1 MHATG
6 AVVTEKA
13 ADGKSPL
20 RGRRRRVGAWLQLA
34 PASLYFL
41 VFFVA
46 PITVLIGLSFYS
58 VRNFD
63 FVPEL
68 TLENY
73 WEVITSSTLRAF
85 FARTLR
91 IAAIISVIVVL
102 VSYPFAYIISYVMP
116 RRRQLLYF
124 LVLVSLFGGYLV
136 RIYAWRNI
144 LGRAGVLNQSLIG
157 MGVVDEPI
165 RFFLNSPF
173 AIVITSVNFLI
184 PLGVLPIFSSMQNI
198 SPRLIEA
205 ARDLGSSQIHAA
217 LKVVLPLSMRGVS
230 AAFAFSFIAA
240 AAEWVTPAMVGGTG
254 DQMVGNQIAFQFGGG
269 LNWPLGAALAISLVF
284 VVVAILSALLAGVR
298 WISR

>member
-1 MHATG
+1 MANR
-6 AVVTEKA
+6 AVDEMSCGFKWFVRPT
-13 ADGKSPL
+13 S
-20 RGRRRRVGAWLQLA
+20 RR
-34 PASLYFL
+34 SHHC
-41 VFFVA
+41 
-46 PITVLIGLSFYS
+46 
-58 VRNFD
+58 
-63 FVPEL
+63 
-68 TLENY
+68 
-73 WEVITSSTLRAF
+73 STLRAF

-91 IAAIISVIVVL
+91 IAAIISIIVVA
-102 VSYPFAYIISYVMP
+102 VSYPFAYIITYVIP

-144 LGRAGVLNQSLIG
+144 LGRVGVLNQSLTGLGI
-157 MGVVDEPI
+157 VDEPVW
-165 RFFLNSPF
+165 FFLNSPF
-173 AIVITSVNFLI
+173 AIVIASVNFLI

-205 ARDLGSSQIHAA
+205 ARDLGSSRIHAA

-240 AAEWVTPAMVGGTG
+240 AAEWVTPTLLGGTG

-269 LNWPLGAALAISLVF
+269 LNWPLGAALALSLVI
-284 VVVAILSALLAGVR
+284 VVVAILSVLLAIVR

>member
-6 AVVTEKA
+6 AAGARPA
-13 ADGKSPL
+13 ADSKSPL
-20 RGRRRRVGAWLQLA
+20 PGRGRQFGAWLQLA

-41 VFFVA
+41 ILFVA
-46 PITVLIGLSFYS
+46 PIGVLVVISFYS

-68 TLENY
+68 TLGNY
-73 WEVITSSTLRAF
+73 WEVATSSTLRAF

-91 IAAIISVIVVL
+91 IAAIISIIVVA
-102 VSYPFAYIISYVMP
+102 VSYPFAYIITYVIP

-144 LGRAGVLNQSLIG
+144 LGRVGVLNQSLTGLGI
-157 MGVVDEPI
+157 VDEPVW
-165 RFFLNSPF
+165 FFLNSPF
-173 AIVITSVNFLI
+173 AIVIASVNFLI

-205 ARDLGSSQIHAA
+205 ARDLGSSRIHAA

-240 AAEWVTPAMVGGTG
+240 AAEWVTPTLLGGTG

-269 LNWPLGAALAISLVF
+269 LNWPLGAALALSLVI
-284 VVVAILSALLAGVR
+284 VVVAILSVLLAIVR